1 MPTKPTMDLEF
12 HPLANCLPLIEG
24 PEFDELVVDIKER
37 GLALAIE
44 LYEGKILDGRNRYGA
59 CLRLGIE
66 PLIVTYAGAD
76 PAARVTSL
84 NLRRRHLTAS
94 QRAMAAA
101 KMANM
106 RSGAR
111 TDLGHSV
118 SEVSIERAADLHKVG
133 TTSVKQ
139 AHTVLRDGA
148 PELVA
153 AVESGSIPV
162 KRAAEIARQSA
173 ERQREATKALTAA
186 AKRAPAADRSK
197 AAGLPKISVRKSE
210 RGPWQSVRATQ
221 AREARDVRD
230 LDEMLRVFREQVEPV
245 YGRSNRLVRD
255 RIKKDVAQGFERM
268 DRSTPT
274 VTERND
280 D

>member
-1 MPTKPTMDLEF
+1 MDLEF

-24 PEFDELVVDIKER
+24 PEFDELVADIKER
-37 GLALAIE
+37 GLALPIE
-44 LYEGKILDGRNRYGA
+44 LYDGKILDGRNRYRA

-111 TDLGHSV
+111 TDLGHSL

-139 AHTVLRDGA
+139 AHTVLRDGT

-153 AVESGSIPV
+153 AVEGGSTRSSVPPRSHCSRPTGSARRCKRRRLPRCERRLCPRSPPGNPSADLGKPFAPP
-162 KRAAEIARQSA
+162 KRARSA
-173 ERQREATKALTAA
+173 MSAILMRCCGSSA
-186 AKRAPAADRSK
+186 SK
-197 AAGLPKISVRKSE
+197 
-210 RGPWQSVRATQ
+210 
-221 AREARDVRD
+221 
-230 LDEMLRVFREQVEPV
+230 MLRVFREQIEPM
-245 YGRSNRLVRD
+245 YGRSSPLVRE
-255 RIKKDVAQGFERM
+255 RIKKDVAQRFEQM
-268 DRSTPT
+268 DRSTPA
-274 VTERND
+274 VTERHD
-280 D
+280 G

>member
-1 MPTKPTMDLEF
+1 MDLEF

-24 PEFDELVVDIKER
+24 PEFDELVADIKER
-37 GLALAIE
+37 GLALPIE
-44 LYEGKILDGRNRYGA
+44 LYDGKILDGRNRYRA

-111 TDLGHSV
+111 TDLGHSL
-118 SEVSIERAADLHKVG
+118 SEVSIKRAADLHKVG

-139 AHTVLRDGA
+139 AHTVLRDGTL
-148 PELVA
+148 ELVP
-153 AVESGSIPV
+153 AVEGGSIPV
-162 KRAAEIARQSA
+162 KRAAEIARQPS
-173 ERQREATKALTAA
+173 EQQREAMKAPTAA
-186 AKRAPAADRSK
+186 AKRASA
-197 AAGLPKISVRKSE
+197 LPKVAARKPE
-210 RGPWQSVRATQ
+210 RAPWQTVRATKGAKHVTSATSTRCCGSSASKSSPCMAAQ
-221 AREARDVRD
+221 AGSCGTGSKRTSRSALSRWIGA
-230 LDEMLRVFREQVEPV
+230 LRPS
-245 YGRSNRLVRD
+245 RSGMMTSGVGD
-255 RIKKDVAQGFERM
+255 WP
-268 DRSTPT
+268 RSLI
-274 VTERND
+274 
-280 D
+280 